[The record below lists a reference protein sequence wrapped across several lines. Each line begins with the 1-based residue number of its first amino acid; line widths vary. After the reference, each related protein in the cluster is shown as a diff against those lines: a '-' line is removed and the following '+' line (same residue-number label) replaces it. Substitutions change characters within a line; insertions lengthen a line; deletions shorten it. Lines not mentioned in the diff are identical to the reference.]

1 MAEDPR
7 AKSLYRAVGALIAE
21 SRKGKVPPLTQIDL
35 ARRSSGTLSR
45 SAVAN
50 IESGRQ
56 RISLFQLCEIAAV
69 LEVSPKELLPPVGR
83 PQIQSAAEVLE
94 GTDAEARAFL
104 DRLRQGAGRQTV
116 LAREPED

>member
-21 SRKGKVPPLTQIDL
+21 SRKGKVPPLTQSDL

-56 RISLFQLCEIAAV
+56 RISLFQLYEIAAA
-69 LEVSPKELLPPVGR
+69 LNVSPRDLLPPVG
-83 PQIQSAAEVLE
+83 PQALSAAEVLK
-94 GTDAEARAFL
+94 GTDAEARSFL
-104 DRLRQGAGRQTV
+104 DRLRKGAGRQAV
-116 LAREPED
+116 LVREPED